1 MQLGS
6 KMTARLV
13 VVLLALM
20 IIMPYYGAVSEGP
33 TNSTLRQVS
42 QGQSAD
48 FGNAIVSVS
57 AHENV
62 TFVISDNSI
71 DLGNSSAV
79 VPSDLTVDV
88 VDGFVPANRF
98 NSAYSY
104 SLYRSANSR
113 DASLGEV
120 EDGLRLFFSSKDT
133 SKVAIAIYNVTF
145 VQGVNVSQND
155 YVSLAM
161 STNSTYDST
170 EGYIGIALSLRDQQG
185 ARQYVVVHISDLF
198 LTQGYTMSQFFLG
211 SGLGKSFPN
220 YGFKYRSTF
229 GPWFVQLRLSE
240 AFSSLGISS
249 ASLEGML
256 VGAELF
262 SIPLPYNIT
271 EADVRFHYALVHPQ
285 PFSIN
290 EMVVNST
297 QVSIAPTRFMNISGI
312 QTSKLQAA
320 ISGSLRP
327 ASQNE
332 ENQENGN
339 AKVVEVSYDFPEPLF
354 YNFSETSVSEVSF
367 EGRVNVTVPSKSVR
381 KCTVKV
387 NNQTPWD
394 LTNDVLGRIEGG
406 TYRFPS
412 DTRTLQVYLLLYK
425 YNAWLYERVQTA
437 ALRVTKNGI
446 TDEYFSNDTSEAVI
460 LVDLSQAGMRDPRI
474 AVRTAGAFSGAIV
487 INDVQ
492 RPLDSLLLLNNDVF
506 LATKVIAG
514 ADQSPYTIKCSFNS
528 NPLYSSLTTQPFNVV
543 IDYDYFEIYTPL
555 NGNAEIG
562 VPMPMTVRVFTSK
575 TYDLKLEYDDSV
587 FRADIEELMV
597 RKYSSYIYFMLKPLR
612 EGSTEIKA
620 NFIDPTNHNTTMS
633 IPFWVNVNRQLVY
646 EIAPYLFLAVSAL
659 SFVYM
664 VVSRNQMTPL
674 LSRLRRKKTKLHASL

>member
-1 MQLGS
+1 MELES
-6 KMTARLV
+6 KIIARTV
-13 VVLLALM
+13 AVAVLLTLM
-20 IIMPYYGAVSEGP
+20 IMMPHYVVGEGP
-33 TNSTLRQVS
+33 VGGTSRQVS

-62 TFVISDNSI
+62 TFVVSDNSI

-98 NSAYSY
+98 NSSYSY
-104 SLYRSANSR
+104 SLYRSLDSR
-113 DASLGEV
+113 DVSLGEV
-120 EDGLRLFFSSKDT
+120 EDGLRLFFTCKDT
-133 SKVAIAIYNVTF
+133 LKAAIAVYNVTF
-145 VQGVNVSQND
+145 VQGISVSQND
-155 YVSLAM
+155 YVSLAV
-161 STNSTYDST
+161 STNSTYDSS
-170 EGYIGIALSLRDQQG
+170 EGYVGIALSLRDQQG
-185 ARQYVVVHISDLF
+185 VRQYVVVHISDLF

-220 YGFKYRSTF
+220 YGFKYGSTF

-297 QVSIAPTRFMNISGI
+297 QVSLAPTRFMNISGI
-312 QTSKLQAA
+312 QTNKLQAA

-327 ASQNE
+327 TLQRDE
-332 ENQENGN
+332 DQENGIV
-339 AKVVEVSYDFPEPLF
+339 KVVEVSYDFPEPLF
-354 YNFSETSVSEVSF
+354 YNFSESSVSEVSF

-381 KCTVKV
+381 KCTITV

-394 LTNDVLGRIEGG
+394 LTNDVLGRVEGG
-406 TYRFPS
+406 IYRFPS
-412 DTRTLQVYLLLYK
+412 NTRTLQVYLLLYK
-425 YNAWLYERVQTA
+425 YNAWLYERTQTT

-446 TDEYFSNDTSEAVI
+446 TGEYFSNDTNEAVV
-460 LVDLSQAGMRDPRI
+460 LVDLSQAGMQDPRI
-474 AVRTAGAFSGAIV
+474 AVRTAGAFSGAMV
-487 INDVQ
+487 INEVQ

-528 NPLYSSLTTQPFNVV
+528 NPMYSSLTTQPFNVA

-575 TYDLKLEYDDSV
+575 TYDLKLEYDASV
-587 FRADIEELMV
+587 FRADIDELMI
-597 RKYSSYIYFMLKPLR
+597 RKYSNYVYFMLKPLKR
-612 EGSTEIKA
+612 GSTEIKA
-620 NFIDPTNHNTTMS
+620 YFIDPLDQNSTVS
-633 IPFWVNVNRQLVY
+633 IPFWVNVNQQLIFA
-646 EIAPYLFLAVSAL
+646 IAPYLFLGVSAL
-659 SFVYM
+659 SLVYM
-664 VVSRNQMTPL
+664 VVSRDQMTPML
-674 LSRLRRKKTKLHASL
+674 NRLRRKKN

>member
-1 MQLGS
+1 MEPES
-6 KMTARLV
+6 KMIARTV
-13 VVLLALM
+13 AVAVLLTLM
-20 IIMPYYGAVSEGP
+20 VMMPYYAVGEGP
-33 TNSTLRQVS
+33 VSSTARQVS

-48 FGNAIVSVS
+48 FGNALVSVS

-62 TFVISDNSI
+62 TFVVSDNSI

-98 NSAYSY
+98 NSGYSY

-113 DASLGEV
+113 DDSLGEV
-120 EDGLRLFFSSKDT
+120 EDGLRLFFSSKDN

-161 STNSTYDST
+161 STNSSYDSS
-170 EGYIGIALSLRDQQG
+170 EAYMGIALSLRDQQG

-211 SGLGKSFPN
+211 SGLGKNFPN
-220 YGFKYRSTF
+220 YGFKYRSSF
-229 GPWFVQLRLSE
+229 GPWFAQLRLSE

-271 EADVRFHYALVHPQ
+271 NADVRFHYALVHPQ

-297 QVSIAPTRFMNISGI
+297 EVSIPPTRFLNISGI
-312 QTSKLQAA
+312 QTNKLQAA

-327 ASQNE
+327 TVQRE
-332 ENQENGN
+332 EDLENGIV
-339 AKVVEVSYDFPEPLF
+339 KVVEVSYDFPEPLF
-354 YNFSETSVSEVSF
+354 YNFSESSVSEVSF

-381 KCTVKV
+381 KCTITV

-394 LTNDVLGRIEGG
+394 LTNDVLGRVEGG
-406 TYRFPS
+406 IYRFPS

-425 YNAWLYERVQTA
+425 YNAWLYERIQTA

-446 TDEYFSNDTSEAVI
+446 TDEYFSNDTNEVVI
-460 LVDLSQAGMRDPRI
+460 LVDLAQAGMQDPRI
-474 AVRTAGAFSGAIV
+474 AVRTAGAMSGDIL

-506 LATKVIAG
+506 LATKVVAG
-514 ADQSPYTIKCSFNS
+514 ADESPYTIKCSFNS
-528 NPLYSSLTTQPFNVV
+528 NPVYSALTTQPFNVV
-543 IDYDYFEIYTPL
+543 IDNDYFEIYTPL

-575 TYDLKLEYDDSV
+575 TYDLKLEYDASV
-587 FRADIEELMV
+587 FRADIDELMI
-597 RKYSSYIYFMLKPLR
+597 RKYSNYVYFMLKPLR
-612 EGSTEIKA
+612 GGSTEIKVY
-620 NFIDPTNHNTTMS
+620 FIDPLDQNSTVS
-633 IPFWVNVNRQLVY
+633 IPFWVNVNQQLLY
-646 EIAPYLFLAVSAL
+646 EVVPYLFLSVSVL
-659 SFVYM
+659 SLVYM
-664 VVSRNQMTPL
+664 VVSRDHMTL
-674 LSRLRRKKTKLHASL
+674 LLNRLRRKKT

>member
-1 MQLGS
+1 MQLES
-6 KMTARLV
+6 KMIARIAA
-13 VVLLALM
+13 VLLALTVM
-20 IIMPYYGAVSEGP
+20 MPCFSVVSEAYVGGTP
-33 TNSTLRQVS
+33 RQVS
-42 QGQSAD
+42 QGQSVD

-62 TFVISDNSI
+62 TFVVLDNSI

-113 DASLGEV
+113 DDSLGEV
-120 EDGLRLFFSSKDT
+120 EDGLRLFFSSKDN
-133 SKVAIAIYNVTF
+133 SKVAIAIYNMTF
-145 VQGVNVSQND
+145 VQGVDVSEND

-161 STNSTYDST
+161 STNSSYDSS
-170 EGYIGIALSLRDQQG
+170 EGYVGVALALRDQQG
-185 ARQYVVVHISDLF
+185 VRQYVVVHISDLF
-198 LTQGYTMSQFFLG
+198 LAEGYTMSQFFLG

-220 YGFKYRSTF
+220 YSFKYGSSF
-229 GPWFVQLRLSE
+229 GPWFAQLQLSE

-249 ASLEGML
+249 ASLEGLL

-271 EADVRFHYALVHPQ
+271 YADVRFHYALVHPQ

-290 EMVVNST
+290 ERVVDSAEM
-297 QVSIAPTRFMNISGI
+297 SIAPTRFLNMSGI

-327 ASQNE
+327 TVQRE
-332 ENQENGN
+332 EDQENGIV
-339 AKVVEVSYDFPEPLF
+339 KVVEVSYDFPDPLF
-354 YNFSETSVSEVSF
+354 YNFSESSVSEISF

-381 KCTVKV
+381 KCTITV

-394 LTNDVLGRIEGG
+394 LTNDVLGRVEGG
-406 TYRFPS
+406 IYRFPS
-412 DTRTLQVYLLLYK
+412 DTRTLQVYLLLFK
-425 YNAWLYERVQTA
+425 YNAWLYERVQTG

-446 TDEYFSNDTSEAVI
+446 TQEYFSPNTNEVVV
-460 LVDLSQAGMRDPRI
+460 LVDLDQAGMQDPRI
-474 AVRTAGAFSGAIV
+474 AVRSARALSGAIM

-492 RPLDSLLLLNNDVF
+492 RPLDSLLLLNNDIF

-514 ADQSPYTIKCSFNS
+514 EDESPYIIKFSFNS

-543 IDYDYFEIYTPL
+543 IDNDYFEIYTPL
-555 NGNAEIG
+555 NGNAEVG
-562 VPMPMTVRVFTSK
+562 VPMPITVRVFTSK
-575 TYDLKLEYDDSV
+575 TYDLKLAYDPSM
-587 FRADIEELMV
+587 FKADIDELMI
-597 RKYSSYIYFMLKPLR
+597 RKFSNYVYFMLKPIR
-612 EGSTEIKA
+612 GGSTEITA
-620 NFIDPTNHNTTMS
+620 YFIDPLNQNSTVS
-633 IPFWVNVNRQLVY
+633 IPFWVNVNQQLLY
-646 EIAPYLFLAVSAL
+646 EVVPYLFLSISVL
-659 SFVYM
+659 SLIYM
-664 VVSRNQMTPL
+664 VVSRDQMTPL
-674 LSRLRRKKTKLHASL
+674 LNRLRRKKT